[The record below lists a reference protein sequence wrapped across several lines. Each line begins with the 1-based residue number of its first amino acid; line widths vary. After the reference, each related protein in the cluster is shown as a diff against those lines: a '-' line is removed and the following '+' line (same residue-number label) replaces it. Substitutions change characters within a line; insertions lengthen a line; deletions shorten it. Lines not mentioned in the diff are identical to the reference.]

1 METTELLQRATDEA
15 KRVVNGV
22 TPDQLDAQT
31 PCDDWKVRD
40 LLHHV
45 YAGGQMFAIAA
56 EQGSVPD
63 DVLGQ
68 LMGSPLPDDYR
79 SAVTASI
86 NRAHAAFTAP
96 GVADKTIQ
104 LPFGEMPGRAVQ
116 ALVSF
121 DLATHVADLARATG
135 QSIADDEMTEA
146 ALALGRTVVTPDFR
160 RPGSFDPEQP
170 VADDAPAADRLL
182 AFAGRSV

>member
-1 METTELLQRATDEA
+1 MENAELLQRVVDEA
-15 KRVVNGV
+15 NRVIDGV

-45 YAGGQMFAIAA
+45 VAGGQMFAIAA
-56 EQGSVPD
+56 EDGSIPD

-68 LMGSPLPDDYR
+68 LMGSPLPDDYK
-79 SAVTASI
+79 SAFQASVT
-86 NRAHAAFTAP
+86 RAKTAFDAP
-96 GVADKTIQ
+96 GVDEKMMK
-104 LPFGEMPGRAVQ
+104 LPFGDMPGAAVRS
-116 ALVSF
+116 LITF
-121 DLATHVADLARATG
+121 DLATHTADLARATG
-135 QSIADDEMTEA
+135 QSIADTEMTEA
-146 ALALGRTVVTPDFR
+146 ALALGRSVVGPEWR
-160 RPGSFDPEQP
+160 RPGSFAPERP